1 MGASDAVTAYPFST
15 CSELSIILTIGTL
28 PIWLNYGIFMA
39 CKWLIKGYY
48 GTCLVQHTHSRLMS
62 TYLDTSKI
70 QAAGR
75 LSLSPSALRN
85 LKIAA
90 GDSVEI
96 FFDESVKKRVANNR
110 CICYFQY
117 C

>member
-1 MGASDAVTAYPFST
+1 
-15 CSELSIILTIGTL
+15 
-28 PIWLNYGIFMA
+28 MA

-48 GTCLVQHTHSRLMS
+48 GTGLVQHTHDRLMS

-85 LKIAA
+85 LNIAA

-96 FFDESVKKRVANNR
+96 FFDETLGGLLILPVRNKNSTAGSSGNIRGGVKGKKR
-110 CICYFQY
+110 
-117 C
+117 

>member
-1 MGASDAVTAYPFST
+1 MFNIT
-15 CSELSIILTIGTL
+15 ILHKL
-28 PIWLNYGIFMA
+28 LMA
-39 CKWLIKGYY
+39 
-48 GTCLVQHTHSRLMS
+48 

-85 LKIAA
+85 LKVDA

-96 FFDESVKKRVANNR
+96 FFDESMGCLLIRPVQNIDSASSSQGNIQGEQKQK
-110 CICYFQY
+110 
-117 C
+117 

>member
-1 MGASDAVTAYPFST
+1 
-15 CSELSIILTIGTL
+15 
-28 PIWLNYGIFMA
+28 
-39 CKWLIKGYY
+39 
-48 GTCLVQHTHSRLMS
+48 MS

-85 LKIAA
+85 LKIDT

-96 FFDESVKKRVANNR
+96 FFDETLGGLLILPLKNTGSAAGTVVSAPGVGKEKKR
-110 CICYFQY
+110 
-117 C
+117 

>member
-1 MGASDAVTAYPFST
+1 
-15 CSELSIILTIGTL
+15 
-28 PIWLNYGIFMA
+28 
-39 CKWLIKGYY
+39 
-48 GTCLVQHTHSRLMS
+48 MS

-85 LKIAA
+85 LRVDA

-96 FFDESVKKRVANNR
+96 FFDESMGCLLIRPVQNNDSASSSQRNIQGEQKKK
-110 CICYFQY
+110 Q
-117 C
+117 

>member
-1 MGASDAVTAYPFST
+1 
-15 CSELSIILTIGTL
+15 
-28 PIWLNYGIFMA
+28 
-39 CKWLIKGYY
+39 
-48 GTCLVQHTHSRLMS
+48 MS

-85 LKIAA
+85 LKVEA

-96 FFDESVKKRVANNR
+96 FFDEPLGCLLIRPVQNNDSASSSQR
-110 CICYFQY
+110 NIQGE
-117 C
+117 

>member
-1 MGASDAVTAYPFST
+1 
-15 CSELSIILTIGTL
+15 
-28 PIWLNYGIFMA
+28 
-39 CKWLIKGYY
+39 
-48 GTCLVQHTHSRLMS
+48 MS

-96 FFDESVKKRVANNR
+96 FFDESLGGLLILPVKNAEPTAGSAGNIRSGINKKKR
-110 CICYFQY
+110 
-117 C
+117 

>member
-1 MGASDAVTAYPFST
+1 MP
-15 CSELSIILTIGTL
+15 
-28 PIWLNYGIFMA
+28 
-39 CKWLIKGYY
+39 
-48 GTCLVQHTHSRLMS
+48 

-96 FFDESVKKRVANNR
+96 FFDENLGGLLILPVKNKDSPAEPAGNIRGEANGKKR
-110 CICYFQY
+110 
-117 C
+117 

>member
-1 MGASDAVTAYPFST
+1 
-15 CSELSIILTIGTL
+15 
-28 PIWLNYGIFMA
+28 
-39 CKWLIKGYY
+39 
-48 GTCLVQHTHSRLMS
+48 MS

-85 LKIAA
+85 LKVDA

-96 FFDESVKKRVANNR
+96 FFDESLGGLLILPVKNTDSTEHSPKNILKGVKGKNGDVQKR
-110 CICYFQY
+110 
-117 C
+117 